1 MEKEKDHDSF
11 PDAVAAHTDGK
22 CGGAEDKD
30 KNKTGERV
38 VDGEVE
44 GAGEES
50 CSCKTEKV
58 NADRDEDERD
68 GVPTSMHR
76 IAKTMEKVDQH
87 SSTREFLRKG
97 DIGKK
102 RGKKKSKDEKEGS
115 KRTKP
120 REGGGEGSKGG
131 IGLKAVGC
139 PGKKEKGE
147 TEESSNAKDA
157 IQKDRECGTGFFVRK
172 PAKKIEETDGIASC
186 GSDEKEVKK
195 KAHKGEMKSAKI
207 GEVDVLEAQKEIEA
221 GSAKTNRAQ
230 RYKKCGGEPNGMGGG
245 ESVGEVRPVDLGGE
259 EAKYGS
265 CDADTDPR
273 GEPA

>member
-1 MEKEKDHDSF
+1 
-11 PDAVAAHTDGK
+11 
-22 CGGAEDKD
+22 
-30 KNKTGERV
+30 
-38 VDGEVE
+38 
-44 GAGEES
+44 
-50 CSCKTEKV
+50 V
-58 NADRDEDERD
+58 NADRHEDERD

-120 REGGGEGSKGG
+120 REGGCERRKGG

-147 TEESSNAKDA
+147 TEERSNAKDA
-157 IQKDRECGTGFFVRK
+157 IQKDRECGAGFFVRK

-195 KAHKGEMKSAKI
+195 KAHKSEMKSAKI
-207 GEVDVLEAQKEIEA
+207 GEVDVLEAQKKIEA
-221 GSAKTNRAQ
+221 GSTKTNRAQ
-230 RYKKCGGEPNGMGGG
+230 RYKKCGGEPNWMGGG
-245 ESVGEVRPVDLGGE
+245 EPVGEVRPVDLGGE
-259 EAKYGS
+259 EGKYGS

>member
-1 MEKEKDHDSF
+1 
-11 PDAVAAHTDGK
+11 
-22 CGGAEDKD
+22 
-30 KNKTGERV
+30 
-38 VDGEVE
+38 
-44 GAGEES
+44 
-50 CSCKTEKV
+50 
-58 NADRDEDERD
+58 
-68 GVPTSMHR
+68 MHR

-131 IGLKAVGC
+131 IGLKAAGC

-157 IQKDRECGTGFFVRK
+157 IQKDRECGAGFFVRK

-230 RYKKCGGEPNGMGGG
+230 RYKKCGGEPNWMGGG
-245 ESVGEVRPVDLGGE
+245 EPVGEVRPVDLGGE
-259 EAKYGS
+259 EAKNGN